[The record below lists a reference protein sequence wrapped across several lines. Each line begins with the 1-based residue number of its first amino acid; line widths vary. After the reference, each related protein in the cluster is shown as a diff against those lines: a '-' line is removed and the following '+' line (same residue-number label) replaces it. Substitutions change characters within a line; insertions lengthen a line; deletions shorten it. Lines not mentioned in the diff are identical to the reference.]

1 MSFNLRKHFLAIA
14 LTVIPATAFPA
25 WVLVASEQGK
35 RVEIER
41 DSIVAN
47 PNGGLL
53 VKGRVVLDKP
63 IVDSRTSAEYRIIE
77 VQNRFDCNERTYATL
92 KRSYYKSEGDLLRQE
107 EVRSPFDMPVRSGT
121 PDDRML
127 REVCRPKGASAASS
141 VASASKTVERVSE
154 VSGDLRK
161 VNEALVEKAV
171 KKDLNRIAPAASPVR
186 PQRTRHAAGD
196 GAPSA
201 PVLPANLSWSYE
213 GMGGPEN
220 WSRIRPENAVC
231 ASGRLQS
238 PIDLRDGIAVDL
250 ETIEFDYRPAAF
262 RVVDAGRNL
271 QIAVYGGRF
280 SLLGKGYELI
290 RVNFHRPAEFT
301 VAGRA
306 FAMDVQLVHKADDG
320 KLAIVSVFLEP
331 GTENAFVQ
339 TALNNLPLEKG
350 GEVSPPGRMIDLSS
364 LVPEQKAYFTFMGS
378 LTVPP
383 CTEDVLWLI
392 MKQPQQLSPAQ
403 LSIFQRL
410 YPPNARPLQPAWGRI
425 IKESR

>member
-1 MSFNLRKHFLAIA
+1 MSVNLRKLFLAIA
-14 LTVIPATAFPA
+14 LTVIPATSFPA

-35 RVEIER
+35 RVEVER
-41 DSIVAN
+41 DSIVSN

-127 REVCRPKGASAASS
+127 REVCRPKGTGANSS
-141 VASASKTVERVSE
+141 LASASKTVERVSE

-161 VNEALVEKAV
+161 ANEALVEKAV
-171 KKDLNRIAPAASPVR
+171 KKDLSRIVPATATVRTPRTRQAAPALPPSSP
-186 PQRTRHAAGD
+186 
-196 GAPSA
+196 SL
-201 PVLPANLSWSYE
+201 PVNLAWGYE

-250 ETIEFDYRPAAF
+250 EPIQFDYRPAAF

-271 QIAVYGGRF
+271 QVAVYGGGF
-280 SLLGKGYELI
+280 SLLGKAYELV
-290 RVNFHRPAEFT
+290 RVHFHRPAEFT

-306 FAMDVQLVHKADDG
+306 FAMDVQLVHKSDDG
-320 KLAIVSVFLEP
+320 RLAIVSVLLEP

-339 TALNNLPLEKG
+339 TALNNLPLDKG
-350 GEVSPPGRMIDLSS
+350 GELSPPGRTIDLSS
-364 LVPEQKAYFTFMGS
+364 LLPEQKAYYTFMGS
-378 LTVPP
+378 LTTPP
-383 CTEDVLWLI
+383 CTEDVLWLVL
-392 MKQPQQLSPAQ
+392 KQPQQLSPAQ